1 MFLTYYQ
8 AIKIFL
14 ENKFDEQDIIIPNS
28 VDMDKLAYV
37 FGNYCYEDFSKSV
50 EEQFYDYF
58 DLQNIN
64 WDEIGDKVENRCDGV
79 Y

>member
-14 ENKFDEQDIIIPNS
+14 ENKFDWHDITIPNS
-28 VDMDKLAYV
+28 IDINKLAYT
-37 FGNYCYEDFSKSV
+37 FGNYCCEDFGKSV
-50 EEQFYDYF
+50 EKQFYDYF